1 MDHHEMQRMRQIEEM
16 KRQVM
21 VRILSKDAFERLSR
35 VKMVNPELAGQAELY
50 LVQIYQTGKLT
61 GKVTDEQMRGVL
73 KALSDDRK
81 DFSIRRK

>member
-81 DFSIRRK
+81 DFSIKRK